1 MGPSEAG
8 PRCSSEAPPPSPHLG
23 APALG
28 GGLRFCLRS
37 HSRRCW
43 DPGRSGVW
51 CLQLLQVWR
60 CSKPGRLPALGFG
73 GRRAPSSPGAAGGA
87 PRVRVPHRLL
97 LVSAAGE
104 AGTAPPAA
112 PRSSALFCSRV
123 GFKKARKHVCK
134 SFKCRQVWSPGKFPT
149 NICGV

>member
-1 MGPSEAG
+1 MRLPGSSAFPAPGRAG
-8 PRCSSEAPPPSPHLG
+8 AAPG
-23 APALG
+23 CAGG
-28 GGLRFCLRS
+28 GGLRLCLCS
-37 HSRRCW
+37 HSRRCR

-60 CSKPGRLPALGFG
+60 CSKLGRLPALGFG

-87 PRVRVPHRLL
+87 PRARGARVPHRLL
-97 LVSAAGE
+97 RVSAAGE